1 MQIYL
6 LHSIYSHVETEACQW
21 DSCLWVSCKHL
32 TMSWG
37 QNSLER
43 GSVYLTTMSKHTHP
57 SKVNY
62 HHVATWYS
70 MLSIGRLKYSHYS
83 IFCFHRRNLQCA
95 AATYTAERKDA
106 HVIHLLIAML
116 ILCRVKESDCSAK
129 HIIYWMLLA
138 NVTIMI
144 LMYGF
149 WCVHCKM
156 VLCTVN
162 EFFMVLW
169 KYFSIKS
176 IYDGRRYYTKSILL
190 LLLFL
195 AGPFRSHHSRSA
207 SISPYP

>member
-6 LHSIYSHVETEACQW
+6 LHSIYSRVETEACQW

-43 GSVYLTTMSKHTHP
+43 GYVYLTTMSTHTHP

-62 HHVATWYS
+62 HHVAIWYS

-83 IFCFHRRNLQCA
+83 IFFFHRRNLQCA

-138 NVTIMI
+138 NVPIMI

-176 IYDGRRYYTKSILL
+176 IYDGRRYYTKSIF